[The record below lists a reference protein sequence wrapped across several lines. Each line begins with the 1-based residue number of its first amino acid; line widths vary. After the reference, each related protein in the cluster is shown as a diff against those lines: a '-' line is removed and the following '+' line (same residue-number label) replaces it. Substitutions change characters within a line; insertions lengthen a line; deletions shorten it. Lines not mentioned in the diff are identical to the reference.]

1 MTPICNFREL
11 AAPIPA
17 FRRAPAKR
25 ACYTFAHMAAK
36 KQKKQTS
43 EIGRLTN
50 TVERGFA
57 ALAEDIG
64 KLDAKI
70 DKVEERLENR
80 LDKLDAEI
88 DSAETNLAGKLTRV
102 DVKLTKFEESEIDK
116 RMQLEVQVATI
127 EKHLGLHKKIA
138 A

>member
-1 MTPICNFREL
+1 
-11 AAPIPA
+11 
-17 FRRAPAKR
+17 
-25 ACYTFAHMAAK
+25 MAAK

-102 DVKLTKFEESEIDK
+102 C
-116 RMQLEVQVATI
+116 VARRPMVMDFSCGFQPYLSSGTRSSVRRVLAI
-127 EKHLGLHKKIA
+127 S
-138 A
+138 